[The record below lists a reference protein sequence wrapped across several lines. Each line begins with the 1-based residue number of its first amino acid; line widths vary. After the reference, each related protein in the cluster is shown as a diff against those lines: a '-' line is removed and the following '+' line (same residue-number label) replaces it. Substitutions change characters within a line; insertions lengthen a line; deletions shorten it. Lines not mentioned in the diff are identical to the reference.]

1 MRDYQVFF
9 NAGSDRRAWG
19 AISKYVDEVIE
30 EGGKVAKSSRGTV
43 CSEVLKALV
52 GKLRL
57 IYKNLP
63 YGGLI
68 AKYVTDAG
76 FGEIRESLWRAIGR
90 LGVFSTN
97 DEFVGLFNGHV
108 VRCLD
113 NASSCSDIRE
123 FKNLVKGAFSMIGN
137 IVNSDNN
144 GNEFL
149 ILPEV
154 TKDMLS
160 SFWGKFREPLEAI
173 TKSRDLKFGLEKI
186 LGPLEYL
193 CGKFSGDK
201 LLKMAAKPAKGAF
214 EQLKKL
220 IDGGEKSKLVG
231 KKKIN

>member
-1 MRDYQVFF
+1 MLF
-9 NAGSDRRAWG
+9 NTGPDRRAWK
-19 AISKYVDEVIE
+19 AISEHVSEVIK
-30 EGGKVAKSSRGTV
+30 EGGELTKSNRGTV
-43 CSEVLKALV
+43 YSEVLKAFV

-76 FGEIRESLWRAIGR
+76 FGEIRESLWRAIER

-97 DEFVGLFNGHV
+97 DEFVDLFNGHV

-123 FKNLVKGAFSMIGN
+123 FKNLIKGAFSMIGN

-144 GNEFL
+144 GDEFM
-149 ILPEV
+149 ILPKV

-160 SFWGKFREPLEAI
+160 SFWRKFREPLEVIA
-173 TKSRDLKFGLEKI
+173 KSRDLKFGLKEI
-186 LGPLEYL
+186 LGPLEYV
-193 CGKFSGDK
+193 CVGFSKDK
-201 LLKMAAKPAKGAF
+201 LLGVAAKPAKGALA
-214 EQLKKL
+214 QLKKL
-220 IDGGEKSKLVG
+220 IDREERSKLVG